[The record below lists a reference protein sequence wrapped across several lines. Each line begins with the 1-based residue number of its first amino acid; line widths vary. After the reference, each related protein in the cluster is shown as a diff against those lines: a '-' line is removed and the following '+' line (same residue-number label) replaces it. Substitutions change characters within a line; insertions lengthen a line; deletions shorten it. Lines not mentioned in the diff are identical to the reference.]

1 MLCPIKKRFETSLT
15 TASGKQEI
23 RIHCMLLF
31 GSPMSLPKLWWG
43 KNKSLWRAP
52 SDKALCWGRGAWL
65 VASLFEGQGDMQLQ
79 PRGCEM
85 KHAFVIN
92 MGQNYT

>member
-1 MLCPIKKRFETSLT
+1 
-15 TASGKQEI
+15 
-23 RIHCMLLF
+23 MLLF

-52 SDKALCWGRGAWL
+52 SDKALWWGRGAWL

-79 PRGCEM
+79 PGDCEM
-85 KHAFVIN
+85 KYAFVIN